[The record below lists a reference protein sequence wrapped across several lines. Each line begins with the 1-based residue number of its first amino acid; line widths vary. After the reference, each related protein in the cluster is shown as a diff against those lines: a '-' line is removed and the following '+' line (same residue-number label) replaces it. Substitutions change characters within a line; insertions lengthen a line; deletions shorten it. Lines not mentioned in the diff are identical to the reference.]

1 MEHPNFEMAID
12 LIPAQIVSMGLHRRA
27 AAFLDSRRARALS
40 CKSYIAT

>member
-12 LIPAQIVSMGLHRRA
+12 LIAAQIVSMGVRGRDA
-27 AAFLDSRRARALS
+27 GFLDSRRTRALS